1 MNIYKL
7 MKSILLST
15 LMFNLSLSK
24 QGTKMKTIRNLST
37 SFSLG
42 GKKQIS
48 YVPKT
53 KNQKEYKKTLFGSK
67 TDIVFCI
74 GPAGT
79 GKTLLAC
86 DFAIQSLKFSEVNK
100 IVLTRPIISIEEDL
114 GYLPGNIN
122 QKMHPWTIPMMDIFQ
137 EYYPKKDVTSMI
149 TENII
154 EIAPLGFM
162 KGRTFKNCIVIADE
176 MQNCT
181 PMQMFMLMTR
191 IGENSKM
198 IITGDLKQTKNI
210 DNGLHD
216 IINKLENKYGN
227 RDELQNDGFD
237 IIRFDEGDIQ
247 RHKIV
252 SKILDLY

>member
-1 MNIYKL
+1 
-7 MKSILLST
+7 
-15 LMFNLSLSK
+15 
-24 QGTKMKTIRNLST
+24 
-37 SFSLG
+37 
-42 GKKQIS
+42 
-48 YVPKT
+48 
-53 KNQKEYKKTLFGSK
+53 
-67 TDIVFCI
+67 
-74 GPAGT
+74 
-79 GKTLLAC
+79 
-86 DFAIQSLKFSEVNK
+86 
-100 IVLTRPIISIEEDL
+100 
-114 GYLPGNIN
+114 
-122 QKMHPWTIPMMDIFQ
+122 MDIFQ

-162 KGRTFKNCIVIADE
+162 QGRTFKNCIVIADE

-237 IIRFDEGDIQ
+237 IILFDEGDIQ